1 MLEVQ
6 AVCHAT
12 IFFVFAFSLAVSA
25 QTMAPFVP
33 QNASPASVWAFDRN
47 LLWGRTDAWEGSPDF
62 FCRQS
67 ESHSNVIHP
76 LSDGSPKYYAKGMVL
91 GDGIG
96 DAPDLILR
104 RLARDGAA
112 YNARPQVVGGGTS
125 LGTLY
130 WQAWGERCERRR
142 YGFGQGVRG
151 QWADGADLT
160 RAAGAQIGTCAPAVP
175 PRHDAGRQQR
185 RPDRSARDR
194 IGRSHHPANAYRD
207 ARGGSRFEDSC
218 GTGYRC
224 LRVKVIKGSPLTS
237 ADSGALLEPVDDG
250 DIGMAQSREEAGL
263 PAGISRDGPHYRPP
277 QPVGL

>member
-1 MLEVQ
+1 MSR
-6 AVCHAT
+6 AT

-76 LSDGSPKYYAKGMVL
+76 LSDGSPKCYAKGMVL
-91 GDGIG
+91 GDIG

-104 RLARDGAA
+104 RAGPDGAA

-130 WQAWGERCERRR
+130 GGGQAFRH
-142 YGFGQGVRG
+142 RG
-151 QWADGADLT
+151 STNVEYLDGHTGISESA
-160 RAAGAQIGTCAPAVP
+160 AAGPLATQNLLDQVMGY
-175 PRHDAGRQQR
+175 
-185 RPDRSARDR
+185 
-194 IGRSHHPANAYRD
+194 PANGFLSEDDRAYDPR
-207 ARGGSRFEDSC
+207 
-218 GTGYRC
+218 
-224 LRVKVIKGSPLTS
+224 
-237 ADSGALLEPVDDG
+237 
-250 DIGMAQSREEAGL
+250 
-263 PAGISRDGPHYRPP
+263 
-277 QPVGL
+277 